1 MLVYLRHPP
10 HPHSLPRGRLWS
22 ESSSWEGCSPLVFG
36 LRPEALG
43 VMEEEPSF
51 PEGSVSARAQV
62 PGYPLC
68 TQSKVPVL
76 GVEEQEL

>member
-1 MLVYLRHPP
+1 M
-10 HPHSLPRGRLWS
+10 
-22 ESSSWEGCSPLVFG
+22 FG

-43 VMEEEPSF
+43 MMEEEPSF
-51 PEGSVSARAQV
+51 PEGSVFARAQV

-68 TQSKVPVL
+68 TQSKVSVL